1 MASVRSGPFDQK
13 NTTYIVTGANLANDL
28 VTYTQSLSA
37 ALVQTGQFAAH
48 PNAALVTQGFLLVDT
63 GKRLVP
69 GQQPNVPTLLIGV
82 NAIPVD
88 SSGRRV
94 GSFSG
99 ANPPTAISGFIDP
112 NSPNV
117 AVYSRDRP
125 TTFNDNLYFAGATNL
140 NNAGALMTNAS
151 LMGSSG
157 ATIFTE
163 TDKGNGA
170 RHRGPGVF
178 SGGVVTAG
186 GGSVIPLTATGVT
199 SNVAGT
205 INLYAVASAC
215 NVITPGS
222 IVTTTGFTPTG
233 YNLTN
238 AVVSAVTTSNF
249 TVVNSNA
256 VNLGVYASGGT
267 VTETLPGLNVL
278 AGGANITGPL
288 VLNSGP
294 LVTKVVNLGS
304 NTIVGGTTLN
314 ISLDLALGSVFT
326 TQYGGTAGGN
336 VVFRLN
342 NSVPGSVF
350 YIASDNLNA
359 GVASNTFSG
368 ATVSTNGG
376 TVAASGSQFLVTNGT
391 KLLTTCVVTA

>member
-37 ALVQTGQFAAH
+37 ALVQTGLFAAH
-48 PNAALVTQGFLLVDT
+48 ANAALVIQGYLLVDT

-82 NAIPVD
+82 NAIPMD
-88 SSGRRV
+88 SSGRRL
-94 GSFSG
+94 G
-99 ANPPTAISGFIDP
+99 AFAGTTATAITGFIDP

-117 AVYSRDRP
+117 AIYSRDRP
-125 TTFNDNLYFAGATNL
+125 VTFNDNLYFSGATNL
-140 NNAGALMTNAS
+140 QTAGNLMTNAS
-151 LMGSSG
+151 LLGSSG
-157 ATIFTE
+157 AADFT
-163 TDKGNGA
+163 TTVNGGGV
-170 RHRGPGVF
+170 RHRGPSIY

-186 GGSVIPLTATGVT
+186 GGSVIPLTATSVT
-199 SNVAGT
+199 SNAAGVAT
-205 INLYAVASAC
+205 ALLYSVASAC
-215 NVITPGS
+215 NAIMPGS

-249 TVVNSNA
+249 TIVNSNA
-256 VNLGVYASGGT
+256 ATLAPYASGGT
-267 VTETLPGLNVL
+267 VTETLFGLNVI

-294 LVTKVVNLGS
+294 IVTKVVNVGS
-304 NTIVGGTTLN
+304 NTLLAGGTIN
-314 ISLDLALGSVFT
+314 INLDLSQGSVFT
-326 TQYGGTAGGN
+326 TQYGGTVNGGN
-336 VVFRLN
+336 VLFRLN

-350 YIASDNLNA
+350 YVAVDNLAA
-359 GVASNTFSG
+359 GPSSNTFSG
-368 ATVSTNGG
+368 ATVFTNGG
-376 TVAASGSQFLVTNGT
+376 ANLQFTVAAVT
-391 KLLTTCVVTA
+391 KSLTTCVVTA

>member
-1 MASVRSGPFDQK
+1 MSSVRSGPFDQK
-13 NTTYIVTGANLANDL
+13 NTTYIVTGSSLANDL
-28 VTYTQSLSA
+28 VTYTQSLSS

-48 PNAALVTQGFLLVDT
+48 ANAALVTTGFLLVDT

-82 NAIPVD
+82 NAIPMD
-88 SSGRRV
+88 TSGRRV
-94 GSFSG
+94 GAFVG
-99 ANPPTAISGFIDP
+99 TTATTISGFIDP

-125 TTFNDNLYFAGATNL
+125 TTFNDNLYFAGVTNL

-151 LMGSSG
+151 LLGSTGGSD
-157 ATIFTE
+157 FTAA
-163 TDKGNGA
+163 GNGA
-170 RHRGPGVF
+170 GVRHRGPGVF

-199 SNVAGT
+199 SNAANAT
-205 INLYAVASAC
+205 ALLYSVASAC
-215 NVITPGS
+215 NAITPGS

-256 VNLGVYASGGT
+256 PNLSPYASGGT
-267 VTETLPGLNVL
+267 VTETLAGLNVL

-294 LVTKVVNLGS
+294 LVNKVVALGS
-304 NTIVGGTTLN
+304 NTVVLATTFN
-314 ISLDLALGSVFT
+314 VSLDLSQGTVFT
-326 TQYGGTAGGN
+326 AQYGGTGGN
-336 VVFRLN
+336 VVYRLN

-350 YIASDNLNA
+350 YIATDNLST
-359 GVASNTFSG
+359 GSTSNTFSG
-368 ATVSTNGG
+368 ATVFVNGG
-376 TVAASGSQFLVTNGT
+376 ATAATGVQFTLATNT

>member
-1 MASVRSGPFDQK
+1 MSSVRSGPFDQK
-13 NTTYIVTGANLANDL
+13 NTTYIVTGASLANDL

-48 PNAALVTQGFLLVDT
+48 ANAALVTTGYLLVDT

-82 NAIPVD
+82 NAIPMD
-88 SSGRRV
+88 SSGRRL
-94 GSFSG
+94 GSFVG
-99 ANPPTAISGFIDP
+99 TTATAITGFIDP

-117 AVYSRDRP
+117 AIYSRDRP
-125 TTFNDNLYFAGATNL
+125 TTFNDNLYFAGAENL
-140 NNAGALMTNAS
+140 QTAGNLMTNAS
-151 LMGSSG
+151 LMGSTG
-157 ATIFTE
+157 ATDFSLTA
-163 TDKGNGA
+163 NGGGV

-186 GGSVIPLTATGVT
+186 GGSVIPLTATSVT
-199 SNVAGT
+199 SNAAGT
-205 INLYAVASAC
+205 SATAFLYSVASAC
-215 NVITPGS
+215 NAITPGS
-222 IVTTTGFTPTG
+222 LVTTTGFLPAG

-256 VNLGVYASGGT
+256 PTLGAYASGGT
-267 VTETLPGLNVL
+267 VTETLAGLNVV

-294 LVTKVVNLGS
+294 IVTKVVNLGS
-304 NTIVGGTTLN
+304 NTLAAGGTIN
-314 ISLDLALGSVFT
+314 ISLDLSQGSVFT
-326 TQYGGTAGGN
+326 TQYGGTVNGGN
-336 VVFRLN
+336 VLFRLN

-350 YIASDNLNA
+350 YVAVDNLAA
-359 GVASNTFSG
+359 GPSSNTFSG
-368 ATVSTNGG
+368 ATVFTNGG
-376 TVAASGSQFLVTNGT
+376 ANLQFTVAAVT
-391 KLLTTCVVTA
+391 KSLTTCVVTA